1 MIINNT
7 FLSVINSP
15 VRTITGKVEMYEG
28 ETLIKT
34 FSHTDNLIEFT
45 IERAGEEKFFGF
57 GVCQK
62 INIKLLDIKREIE
75 VTTSNSFKLYLNDV
89 NTSPIFYVTE
99 VNRDE
104 NTNEL
109 SITAYD
115 AIYKATAHT
124 VSELNLTSYTIREFA
139 DACASLLGLGD
150 SIHIVFD
157 DVAFA
162 NHTFTLSY
170 PEGAN
175 FEGTETIRDALNAVA
190 DATQTIFYINQ
201 NNRLIFKQL
210 DKDGDPIYTIDKSK
224 YFTLDSKTNRR
235 LTKVAHVTELGDN
248 VTAGL
253 DQTGTTHY
261 IRDNAFLELRT
272 DVGTIL
278 NLVLVKVLGLTINQF
293 ECEWRGNPLL
303 EIGDKI
309 ALSTKDDDVAISYVL
324 NDTITYNGSLSQK
337 SQWNFTD
344 SEETE
349 SNPSTLGEALNQTF
363 ARVDKVNKQITL
375 LASDVTEN
383 SNKISRIQMDVDNI
397 TLDVSTVVKEEM
409 SNINVGGE
417 NLILNSNWEKG
428 LDVNWSSSRCFEID
442 ASDSS
447 LKYVITSSSIAEER
461 YKHSDAISLDGLHGR
476 DLAFSCEYWVQALST
491 RPIAMIAFFD
501 LEEEVGT
508 EECISYVFVIPSTS
522 DMKTHE
528 WNRVCHVV
536 TVPDN
541 ANFVRVSACSPSNEA
556 IWWRRL
562 QLQLGS
568 VATDW
573 HPSPYDIGQDVNDL
587 KGQVQANTESI
598 ASLQIN
604 ADNISATVKEIQTNT
619 EEALETVGSDIA
631 TLTKQVQA
639 SMTSEDVS
647 ILIQQE
653 MADGVNS
660 VTTETGYK
668 FDKDG
673 LTIKKSGHEMST
685 KVDEDGMTIYKN
697 ESEVM
702 LDVDNQ
708 GVTAKNINVSTYL
721 IVGSNS
727 RFENYGSDRTGCFFI
742 GNSN

>member
-1 MIINNT
+1 MITNDTLSTIINA
-7 FLSVINSP
+7 P

-28 ETLIKT
+28 TTLKQT
-34 FSHTDNLIEFT
+34 FAHTDKLIEFT
-45 IERAGEEKFFGF
+45 IERTGEEKFFGF

-62 INIKLLDIKREIE
+62 INIKLLDVKREIT
-75 VTTSNSFKLYLNDV
+75 VTTANSFKLYFNGV
-89 NTSPIFYVTE
+89 NTSPIFHVTE

-115 AIYKATAHT
+115 IIYKATNHT
-124 VSELNLTSYTIREFA
+124 VSELALTSYTVEEFTNA
-139 DACASLLGLGD
+139 IVNVLGMEGLVLPTDTSAFSL
-150 SIHIVFD
+150 SFPH
-157 DVAFA
+157 
-162 NHTFTLSY
+162 
-170 PEGAN
+170 GAN
-175 FEGTETIRDALNAVA
+175 YEGTETLRDALNDVA
-190 DATQTIFYINQ
+190 EVSQTIFYVNHE
-201 NNRLIFKQL
+201 NKLVFKLL
-210 DKDGDPIYTIDKSK
+210 DKDGEPVYIIDKSR

-235 LTKVAHVTELGDN
+235 LVKVCHATELGDN
-248 VTAGL
+248 VSASL
-253 DQTGTTHY
+253 DLTGTTQY
-261 IRDNAFLELRT
+261 IRNNPFWDLRE
-272 DVGTIL
+272 DVGT
-278 NLVLVKVLGLTINQF
+278 LVEEALDRVGLLTINQF
-293 ECEWRGNPLL
+293 ECDWRGNPLL

-309 ALSTKDDDVAISYVL
+309 AFATKDDDIVITYVL
-324 NDTITYNGSLSQK
+324 NDSITYNGGLSQK
-337 SQWNFTD
+337 SEWTYSED
-344 SEETE
+344 EETE
-349 SNPSTLGEALNQTF
+349 DNPSSLGEALNQTF

-383 SNKISRIQMDVDNI
+383 SNKIARIQMDVDNI

-428 LDVNWSSSRCFEID
+428 LDANWSSSRCFEID

-447 LKYVITSSSIAEER
+447 LKYVYTEDSTITER
-461 YKHSDAISLDGLHGR
+461 YKYSDAISLGGLQGR
-476 DLAFSCEYWVQALST
+476 DLAFSCEYWVHTATT
-491 RPIAMIAFFD
+491 RPIARISFFE
-501 LEEEVGT
+501 LEEEFEVADCVSI
-508 EECISYVFVIPSTS
+508 EDVVVYSS
-522 DMKTHE
+522 DMVLSA

-536 TVPDN
+536 TVPEN
-541 ANFVRVSACSPSNEA
+541 ANFVRVSVCSPSNET

-573 HPSPYDIGQDVNDL
+573 HPSPYDIGQDVDDL

-631 TLTKQVQA
+631 TLTQQVQA

-653 MADGVNS
+653 MSNGVNS

-673 LTIKKSGHEMST
+673 LTISKTGNEMST
-685 KVDEDGMTIYKN
+685 KVDEDGLTIYKN
-697 ESEVM
+697 GSEVM
-702 LDVDNQ
+702 LDVSNQ
-708 GVTAKNINVSTYL
+708 GVEAKNVNVSTYL
-721 IVGSNS
+721 IVGTNS
-727 RFENYGSDRTGCFFI
+727 RFENYGSNRTGCFFV
-742 GNSN
+742 GQSS